1 MDFYVHTTQM
11 KQTRFVLLFYFLQ
24 LMGITTF
31 AQNGGNP
38 FGINICGAEFE
49 EKTIPG
55 VLGKDYVYPSDSDI
69 EYFYQQGMQLLTVP
83 FKWER
88 VQQSPG
94 AELDQANV
102 DEIRRVIQYCGPR
115 NIRVVLS
122 MHNFGRYRIDTT
134 EYIVGSPTVPRQ
146 RLGDFWS
153 KLALALS
160 DLRNVFGYEIMTEP
174 HDMGVYDWFTTAQLT
189 INSLRQVDKKVIIII
204 SGDNYAAAEK
214 WRQYSDKLKDLV
226 DPNNNLV
233 YDAHCYFD
241 KNYSGRYNESY
252 DSSGAD
258 EYTGVRRI
266 MPFVR
271 WLKDHNKRGFIGEYG
286 IPDNDLRWLTLLDNF
301 LKYLS
306 ENDINGCYWAAGSRW
321 NKYPL
326 SVQPFV
332 QEDRPQMEVLLKHKR
347 TVPTGRSSF
356 SFLLPETFLFL
367 PNLTL
372 LPTNKGGVFAPAS
385 LQKKSKAPKGK

>member
-1 MDFYVHTTQM
+1 MNQI
-11 KQTRFVLLFYFLQ
+11 RFVLLFFVLQ
-24 LMGITTF
+24 LIGQTVI
-31 AQNGGNP
+31 AQKGGNP

-55 VLGKDYVYPSDSDI
+55 VMGKDYAYPSDSDI
-69 EYFYQQGMQLLTVP
+69 EYFYQQGMQLMTIP

-88 VQQSPG
+88 VQQNLGGS
-94 AELDQANV
+94 LDQDNV

-115 NIRVVLS
+115 NIKVVLS
-122 MHNFGRYRIDTT
+122 MHNFGRYRINNT
-134 EYIVGSPTVPRQ
+134 EYIVGSPTVKRSE
-146 RLGDFWS
+146 LGDFWS
-153 KLALALS
+153 KLALALG
-160 DLRNVFGYEIMTEP
+160 DLKNVFGYELMTEP
-174 HDMGVYDWFTTAQLT
+174 HDMGEYDWFTTAQQT
-189 INSLRQVDKKVIIII
+189 IYALRKVDKNVIIII

-214 WRQYSDKLKDLV
+214 WRQYSDKLKDLI
-226 DPNNNLV
+226 DPYNNLV

-252 DSSGAD
+252 DESGAD
-258 EYTGVRRI
+258 DYTGVRRI

-271 WLKDHNKRGFIGEYG
+271 WLKDHNKRGYIGEYG
-286 IPDNDLRWLTLLDNF
+286 VPDNDLRWLTLMDNF

-332 QEDRPQMEVLLKHKR
+332 QEDRPQMDVLLRYKR
-347 TVPTGRSSF
+347 TIPTTKSSF

-372 LPTNKGGVFAPAS
+372 LPVNKGGVYAPAS
-385 LQKKSKAPKGK
+385 LEKKIKASSKGH

>member
-1 MDFYVHTTQM
+1 MN
-11 KQTRFVLLFYFLQ
+11 QTRFALVFLFLQ
-24 LMGITTF
+24 LIGASLS
-31 AQNGGNP
+31 AQSGGNP

-55 VLGKDYVYPSDSDI
+55 VLGKDYVYPSDADI
-69 EYFYQQGMQLLTVP
+69 EYFYQQGMQLMTIP

-88 VQQSPG
+88 VQQKLG
-94 AELDQANV
+94 GELDQANV

-122 MHNFGRYRIDTT
+122 MHNFGRYKIGNI
-134 EYIVGSPTVPRQ
+134 EYIIGSSTVKRSN
-146 RLGDFWS
+146 LGDFWS
-153 KLALALS
+153 KLASQLS

-174 HDMGVYDWFTTAQLT
+174 HDMGEYDWFTTAQET
-189 INSLRQVDKKVIIII
+189 IYTIRQVDKKAIIII

-214 WRQYSDKLKDLV
+214 WRQFSDKLKDLI
-226 DPNNNLV
+226 DPSNNLV

-258 EYTGVRRI
+258 EYTGVSRI

-271 WLKDHNKRGFIGEYG
+271 WLKDHNKRGYIGEYG
-286 IPDNDLRWLTLLDNF
+286 IPDNDLRWMTLLDNF

-332 QEDRPQMEVLLKHKR
+332 QEDRPQMEVLLKYKR
-347 TVPTGRSSF
+347 TVPTAKSSF
-356 SFLLPETFLFL
+356 GFLLPETFLFL

-372 LPTNKGGVFAPAS
+372 VPINKGGVYAPAS
-385 LQKKSKAPKGK
+385 LEKKIKAPKGY